1 MSLPPSIPLFP
12 LSNALFPSGVLRL
25 RIFEVRYLDM
35 IRRCLAEGTEFG
47 VVILLEGSEVRQAGK
62 TELLGSVGTMARI
75 ESCEAP
81 MPTLLELTC
90 VGTTRFRLASSE
102 PGKYGLWHGQGTVL
116 ADDAIV
122 PIPPTLQGGAD
133 ALGRLIARLQ
143 KQGVPGEQMPMA
155 APFRLDECG
164 WVANRWAE
172 LLALPPQLKQA
183 LLGQDDPMLR
193 LAQVQALLAERGLL
207 D

>member
-1 MSLPPSIPLFP
+1 MSLPPPIPLFP
-12 LSNALFPSGVLRL
+12 LSNALFPSGVLHL

-47 VVILLEGSEVRQAGK
+47 VVILLEGNEVRQPGK

-81 MPTLLELTC
+81 MPALLELTC
-90 VGTTRFRLASSE
+90 VGTTRFRLRSTE
-102 PGKYGLWHGQGTVL
+102 PGKYGLWQGQCVTL
-116 ADDAIV
+116 EDDPVV
-122 PIPPTLQGGAD
+122 PVPAALQGSAD

-143 KQGVPGEQMPMA
+143 KQAVPIEQMPIA

-164 WVANRWAE
+164 WVANRWSE
-172 LLALPPQLKQA
+172 LLALPPDLKQT
-183 LLGQDDPMLR
+183 LLAQDDPKLR
-193 LAQVQALLAERGLL
+193 LAQVHALLVERGLL